1 MTPDEAAQR
10 TGLTVRDIAEV
21 TEHPL
26 GHVVATRDGGELLV
40 TDTVVRRYVPAVDDE
55 PVRVTEPGDS
65 AAEAKPAP
73 RGRTRKSTG

>member
-10 TGLTVRDIAEV
+10 TGLGAHEIAAL

-40 TDTVVRRYVPAVDDE
+40 TNTVVRRYVPEVDDE
-55 PVRVTEPGDS
+55 PVRATEPVDS

>member
-21 TEHPL
+21 TEHAL

-40 TDTVVRRYVPAVDDE
+40 TDTVVRRYVPEVDDE
-55 PVRVTEPGDS
+55 PVRVTEPVDS